1 MNEYDAHKDA
11 HDSYYAAIKA
21 KRMRG
26 DHLPIIPKRGQPVT
40 AAALV
45 AIEQQIAELIPI
57 IDDFEWLEET
67 RAQARA
73 LETYLR
79 DKEMQA
85 PMLGTQRR
93 IEARLGQLLGDVT
106 QGTRIDL
113 TPHRDEK
120 LDAIDND
127 QTRSDFRLLANALN
141 GLRLDFEEWRKS
153 RRALIKLIRYRLGLQ
168 PELIPLP
175 DGIFRCIVAD
185 PPWEQT
191 TGPAFKT
198 FAPGNEPLDYP
209 TMTVEQIRD
218 MPVADR
224 AAADAHLYLWT
235 INKYVEQTYEIARA
249 WGFTPSTLLVWAK
262 TPMGVGI
269 GGDFRLTAEFCLFC
283 RRGNLPALTIT
294 PTTWFNW
301 PRGIHSQKPDSFF
314 DMVQQM
320 TPAPDGDRDRLEL
333 FSRRQRNG
341 WTVWGNEVANA

>member
-11 HDSYYAAIKA
+11 HDSYYAAIAA
-21 KRMRG
+21 KRVRG

-45 AIEQQIAELIPI
+45 AIEQQIAELIPA

-67 RAQARA
+67 RAQAQA
-73 LETYLR
+73 LEAYLR

-93 IEARLGQLLGDVT
+93 IEARIGQLLGDAKPGPSILRHDVRF
-106 QGTRIDL
+106 QEVDHHDR
-113 TPHRDEK
+113 H
-120 LDAIDND
+120 
-127 QTRSDFRLLANALN
+127 DFRLLANAFDNLH
-141 GLRLDFEEWRKS
+141 LDFEEWRKS
-153 RRALIKLIRYRLGLQ
+153 RRALIKLIRHRLGLQ
-168 PELIPLP
+168 PDLIPLP

-198 FAPGNEPLDYP
+198 FASGNEPLDYP

-224 AAADAHLYLWT
+224 VAADAHLYLWT

-262 TPMGVGI
+262 TPMGGGI

-283 RRGNLPALTIT
+283 RRGNLPAMTIT

-314 DMVQQM
+314 DLVQQM

-333 FSRRQRNG
+333 FSRRQRDG
-341 WTVWGNEVANA
+341 WTVWGNEVANG